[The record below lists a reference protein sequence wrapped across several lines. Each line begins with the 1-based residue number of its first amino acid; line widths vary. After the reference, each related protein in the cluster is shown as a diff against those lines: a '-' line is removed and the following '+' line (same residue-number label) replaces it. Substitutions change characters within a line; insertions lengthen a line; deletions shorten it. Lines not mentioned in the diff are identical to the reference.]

1 MSKISAVIIARNEEK
16 MIGECLDS
24 LSFCDEIIVI
34 DNNSIDKTVEIAEKY
49 NAKIYHDGSGDFSI
63 LRNLGLKN
71 AQNEW
76 VLYID
81 ADERVDKALLE
92 AIKKAIET
100 NEFGSYRVQRK
111 NFYLG
116 INEWPHIEK
125 IIRLFN
131 KENISEWFG
140 QIHESPKVSGQT
152 GILGG
157 FLLHF
162 THRDLESMVIK
173 TIGWSQTEAI
183 LRFNANH
190 PRITRW
196 RIPRVMIT
204 AFISSYIFQKGYK
217 AKTAGLIESIYQ
229 AFSIFITY
237 AKLWEMQNK
246 AKLKS

>member
-1 MSKISAVIIARNEEK
+1 MSKISAVIIAKNEEK
-16 MIGECLDS
+16 MITECLES

-34 DNNSIDKTVEIAEKY
+34 DNNSVDKTVEIAEKFK
-49 NAKIYHDGSGDFSI
+49 AKIYKEPSNDFSV

-71 AQNEW
+71 AQNNW
-76 VLYID
+76 ILYID
-81 ADERVDKALLE
+81 ADERVEQSLKE

-100 NEFGSYRVQRK
+100 NKFGSYRLQRK

-116 INEWPHIEK
+116 INEWPQIEK

-140 QIHESPKVSGQT
+140 SIHESPRVSGEI
-152 GILGG
+152 GLLDG

-190 PRITRW
+190 PRITWW
-196 RIPRVMIT
+196 RIPRVMLT

-217 AKTAGLIESIYQ
+217 AKTAGLIESIFQ

-237 AKLWEMQNK
+237 AKLWEIQNK
-246 AKLKS
+246 VKIKS

>member
-1 MSKISAVIIARNEEK
+1 MSKISAVIIAKNEEK
-16 MIGECLDS
+16 MISECLES

-34 DNNSIDKTVEIAEKY
+34 DNNSTDKTIEIAEKFK
-49 NAKIYHDGSGDFSI
+49 AKIYKESSSDFSV
-63 LRNLGLKN
+63 LRNFGLKN
-71 AQNEW
+71 AQNGW

-81 ADERVDKALLE
+81 ADERVDQSLKE
-92 AIKKAIET
+92 AIKKAVET
-100 NEFGSYRVQRK
+100 NEFGSYRLQRK

-131 KENISEWFG
+131 KENLSEWFG
-140 QIHESPKVSGQT
+140 QIHESPKVSGEI
-152 GILGG
+152 GLLDG

-190 PRITRW
+190 PRITWW
-196 RIPRVMIT
+196 RIPRVMFT
-204 AFISSYIFQKGYK
+204 AFISSYIFQKGYN
-217 AKTAGLIESIYQ
+217 AKTAGLIESIFQ

-237 AKLWEMQNK
+237 AKLWEIQNK
-246 AKLKS
+246 VKTKS

>member
-1 MSKISAVIIARNEEK
+1 MSKISAVIIAKNEEK
-16 MIGECLDS
+16 MISECLES

-34 DNNSIDKTVEIAEKY
+34 DNNSTDKTVEIAEQFK
-49 NAKIYHDGSGDFSI
+49 AKIYKEASSDFSV
-63 LRNLGLKN
+63 LRNFGLKN
-71 AQNEW
+71 AQNDW

-81 ADERVDKALLE
+81 ADERVDQSLKE
-92 AIKKAIET
+92 AIKKVIGT
-100 NEFGSYRVQRK
+100 NEFGSYKVYRK

-131 KENISEWFG
+131 KENISQWYG

-152 GILGG
+152 GILDG

-190 PRITRW
+190 PKITWW
-196 RIPRVMIT
+196 RIPRVMLT

-217 AKTAGLIESIYQ
+217 AKTAGLIESIFQ

-237 AKLWEMQNK
+237 AKLWEIQNK
-246 AKLKS
+246 VKTKS

>member
-1 MSKISAVIIARNEEK
+1 MSKISAVIIAKNEEQ
-16 MIGECLDS
+16 MIEECLES
-24 LSFCDEIIVI
+24 LSFSDEIVVI
-34 DNNSIDKTVEIAEKY
+34 DNNSTDKTVEIAEKFK
-49 NAKIYHDGSGDFSI
+49 AKIYKESSADFSI

-76 VLYID
+76 ILYID
-81 ADERVDKALLE
+81 ADERVDKVLSE

-100 NEFGSYRVQRK
+100 NEFGSYRLQRK

-140 QIHESPKVSGQT
+140 QIHESPKVSGET
-152 GILGG
+152 GILDG

-173 TIGWSQTEAI
+173 TISWSQTEAI

-190 PRITRW
+190 PKITWW
-196 RIPRVMIT
+196 RIPRVMLT

-237 AKLWEMQNK
+237 AKLWEIQNK
-246 AKLKS
+246 VKVKS